1 MKILVHDY
9 TGHPF
14 QVQLSRNL
22 ASRGHNVLHA
32 YSSSFLT
39 PQGAMQKTEKDP
51 AGFNTTPI
59 RLKEQINK
67 QNLFKRREQE
77 QEHGRS
83 VSKVIEEFN
92 PEIILS
98 ANSPL
103 ESQKILQATARRKR
117 IPMVYWL
124 QDILGVGMHML
135 LKDKAPVIGDLVGRY
150 YRKLEE
156 SLLKESA
163 AIVAISEDFTS
174 VLLPMGIAPAKI
186 HVIENWAPLDEV
198 PMRPKENT
206 WTKKLRLEQTFNFVY
221 SGTLGMKH
229 NPGLLSALAS
239 AFLDKPDVR
248 VIVISEGPGRQ
259 WLEEQKNEK
268 KLDNLLLMDFQPF
281 ADVPN
286 VLGGGDVVI
295 AILDPSAGIFSVPS
309 KVMTYMCSGRAML
322 LAVPLENLASRIVG
336 KNETGLTCAPT
347 DEAGF
352 VKSGRTLYNDAAVR
366 QRMGDN
372 ARAYA
377 ERAFDIDAISDRF
390 EKVFEQVVKSS
401 K

>member
-1 MKILVHDY
+1 
-9 TGHPF
+9 
-14 QVQLSRNL
+14 
-22 ASRGHNVLHA
+22 
-32 YSSSFLT
+32 
-39 PQGAMQKTEKDP
+39 MQKTEKDP